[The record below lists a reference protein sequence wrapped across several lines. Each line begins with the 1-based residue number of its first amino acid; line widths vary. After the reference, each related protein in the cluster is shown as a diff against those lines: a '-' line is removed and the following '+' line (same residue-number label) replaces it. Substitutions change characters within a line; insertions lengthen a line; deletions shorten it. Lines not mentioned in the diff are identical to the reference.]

1 MGHANSGKT
10 FLLKP
15 LELIFK
21 TFSNPATDKYAWV
34 GSDKCEVIILLQ
46 DFRWCPELIN
56 WKDMLLLLEGEIV
69 KLPVPKNHF
78 TTDVCINTD
87 ITIFATSKSKIEYV
101 GKFNARDE
109 KVTEMMD
116 MRWKVFEFTK
126 RIPEEMQHHL
136 TPGVRCFAEL
146 VFLGEM

>member
-1 MGHANSGKT
+1 MGPANSGKT
-10 FLLKP
+10 FRLKP

-34 GSDKCEVIILLQ
+34 GSDKCEVILLQ

-69 KLPVPKNHF
+69 KLPAPKNHF
-78 TTDVCINTD
+78 TTDVCINTG
-87 ITIFATSKSKIEYV
+87 IPIFATSKSKIEYV

-109 KVTEMMD
+109 KETEMMD

-126 RIPEEMQHHL
+126 RIPEEMQRHL